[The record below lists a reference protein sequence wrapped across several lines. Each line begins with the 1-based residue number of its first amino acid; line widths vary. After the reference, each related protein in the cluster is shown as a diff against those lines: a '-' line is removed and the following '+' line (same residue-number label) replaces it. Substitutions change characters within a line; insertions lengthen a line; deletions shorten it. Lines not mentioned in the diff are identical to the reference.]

1 MKCKTERRNDL
12 QSIHFPKINEEL
24 WFNYLQFIK
33 IMHFITE
40 SKPNLQETV
49 CIVRFLH
56 LAFYNYGSLAVK
68 TNSSVCFARLMICS
82 SGFIIR
88 RNKILRRGAKVEST
102 SSTKF
107 PLQFLTLSVQNTSL
121 IVKDTIHLSRVR
133 YCFKICYQA
142 SWWG

>member
-1 MKCKTERRNDL
+1 
-12 QSIHFPKINEEL
+12 
-24 WFNYLQFIK
+24 
-33 IMHFITE
+33 MHFITE

-107 PLQFLTLSVQNTSL
+107 LLHFLTLSVQNTSL
-121 IVKDTIHLSRVR
+121 IDICHELDTALKFVIKRVDEG
-133 YCFKICYQA
+133 KISNHKFAGLYWIGDLTSAGICGFPQE
-142 SWWG
+142 